1 MPVDQMLSAA
11 QWELQRAGGTW
22 SALFDRSVWVNSSD
36 FISALVWY
44 LFFSAIGL
52 VFFPLTRLVFAGLQD
67 KGFGV
72 SRFFGLLIT
81 GTAVWLS
88 VSLGAPYTRQTIFI
102 VLAAAA
108 VFNLVL
114 FLGNKTEILKQ
125 FRVDRKLFLQ
135 AEALFLGLFLFFLCI
150 RLGNPDLWHPS
161 KGGEKPMDFSY
172 FNAVLKSTSFPPY
185 DPWFA
190 GGKLNYYY
198 YGAYLAGL
206 GVKTL
211 GIIPSV
217 AYNLILP
224 LWYAFLGSAFYA
236 AVTSLALHIKG
247 TSAEDSSVQPEKVGF
262 IGLFA
267 VLIAQVFG
275 NLGTPA
281 MIAKELVESGGI
293 SAPETATFLELVRA
307 FFVGIARLLQGAPFQ
322 MYRGDWYW
330 VPSRAIPGEPITEFP
345 YFTFLYGDPHAHL
358 YALPITVFVLCWL
371 SSLVI
376 QVQNKRY
383 RTLTGFLPVL
393 FGGIVLLGSLIPTNT
408 WDFPTYLLL
417 TVALFFMTGLFKSG
431 NGSLATAFTA
441 SRALGRGLGSAGLA
455 GLIGLLG
462 SALFLPYLIN
472 NTQQNG
478 IQLWNGART
487 PVWSYL
493 MHWGLFLACIVNWYV
508 AELTEW
514 MAETPLSSARTL
526 IRKQKVPLGIIIVL
540 IAVCLI
546 FFAFKTVWIGWIAL
560 PMMLWSFLLMLRRE
574 NSLVKNV
581 LYFMAGT
588 AFFITLFVEFFSL
601 KADLGRMNMVF
612 KLYMQAWILFVLPAA
627 VGMGTLFRG
636 TSKTAS
642 ALSTWRSAVFF
653 LLVAAAAS
661 YPVLASID
669 KIKDRM
675 SMSAPHVLDG
685 MAYMESSQYFQD
697 GFTMTLAEDFAAI
710 QWMQDHV
717 QGSPV
722 IIEGNAT
729 EYKWGNRYTIYT
741 GLPGVIGWNYH
752 QRQQRPGLSDQVWQR
767 IEEVNAFY
775 NDGSLDVALAILQK
789 YAIRYIVVGQMEQGM
804 YDPQGIAKF
813 AKLEGFF
820 WDEVFRAGN
829 TVIYQVNSDSVED
842 FLN

>member
-22 SALFDRSVWVNSSD
+22 SALFNRSAWVNSSD
-36 FISALVWY
+36 FISVLVWY
-44 LFFSAIGL
+44 LFFSVIGL
-52 VFFPLTRLVFAGLQD
+52 VFFPLTRLAFAGLRD

-72 SRFFGLLIT
+72 SRLFGLLII
-81 GTAVWLS
+81 GAAVWLS

-108 VFNLVL
+108 FFNSVL
-114 FLGNKTEILKQ
+114 FIRNKNEILKQ
-125 FRVDRKLFLQ
+125 FLDDRKLFLQ
-135 AEALFLGLFLFFLCI
+135 AEALFLGLFLFFLLI

-236 AVTSLALHIKG
+236 AVISLALYLNG
-247 TSAEDSSVQPEKVGF
+247 TSTNDSGIHSERAGI
-262 IGLFA
+262 IGIFG

-275 NLGTPA
+275 NSGIPA
-281 MIAKELVESGGI
+281 MIVKELVESGGI
-293 SAPETATFLELVRA
+293 SAPETATFPELARA
-307 FFVGIARLLQGAPFQ
+307 FFVGIARLLQGTPLQ

-358 YALPITVFVLCWL
+358 YALPVTVLVLCWL

-376 QVQNKRY
+376 LAQNKHI
-383 RTLTGFLPVL
+383 RTLTGSLSVL
-393 FGGIVLLGSLIPTNT
+393 LCGVVLLGSLIPTNT

-417 TVALFFMTGLFKSG
+417 TIALFFVIGLFQSAKGTLNIS
-431 NGSLATAFTA
+431 FPA
-441 SRALGRGLGSAGLA
+441 SKALGRGLSGAGLA

-462 SALFLPYLIN
+462 AALFLPYLLN

-478 IQLWNGART
+478 IQLWDGART

-508 AELTEW
+508 AETTTW

-526 IRKQKVPLGIIIVL
+526 LRKQKIPLGIMVVL
-540 IAVCLI
+540 FAACLI

-560 PMMLWSFLLMLRRE
+560 PMMLWSFLLMLRGK
-574 NSLVKNV
+574 NSLVENV
-581 LYFMAGT
+581 LLFMAGT

-627 VGMGTLFRG
+627 VGMGALFRG
-636 TSKTAS
+636 TAKLKLALTA
-642 ALSTWRSAVFF
+642 WRRAIFY
-653 LLVAAAAS
+653 LLVIAAAS

-675 SMSAPHVLDG
+675 SMNAPHVLDG
-685 MAYMESSQYFQD
+685 MTYMESSQYFQD

-710 QWMQDHV
+710 KWMQDHV

-775 NDGSLDVALAILQK
+775 NDGSPDVALAILQK

-820 WDEVFRAGN
+820 WDEVFREGN

>member
-1 MPVDQMLSAA
+1 MLTAT

-22 SALFDRSVWVNSSD
+22 STLFNRTAWVNSSD
-36 FISALVWY
+36 VIAVLVWY
-44 LFFSAIGL
+44 LFFSAIG
-52 VFFPLTRLVFAGLQD
+52 VAFFPLTRLVFAGLRD
-67 KGFGV
+67 KGFGI
-72 SRFFGLLIT
+72 SRLFGLLVI
-81 GTAVWLS
+81 GVVVWLS
-88 VSLGAPYTRQTIFI
+88 VSLGVPYTHQTILI

-108 VFNLVL
+108 FFNLIL
-114 FLGNKTEILKQ
+114 FVKNKNDILKQ
-125 FRVDRKLFLQ
+125 LHDDWKLFLQ
-135 AEALFLGLFLFFLCI
+135 AEALFLGLFLFFLLI

-172 FNAVLKSTSFPPY
+172 FNAILKSTSFPPY

-206 GVKTL
+206 GVKML

-236 AVTSLALHIKG
+236 AITSLSLRLRG
-247 TSAEDSSVQPEKVGF
+247 TSNQDSSVKSKRVGI
-262 IGLFA
+262 IGIFG
-267 VLIAQVFG
+267 VLIAQFFG
-275 NLGTPA
+275 NLGIPA
-281 MIAKELVESGGI
+281 MVAKELVELGGV
-293 SAPETATFLELVRA
+293 SAPETATFLELAGA
-307 FFVGIARLLQGAPFQ
+307 FFVGIARMLQGTPFQ

-358 YALPITVFVLCWL
+358 YALPITVLVLCWL

-376 QVQNKRY
+376 LTQNKRKW
-383 RTLTGFLPVL
+383 TFTGLLPV
-393 FGGIVLLGSLIPTNT
+393 FWGGVVLLGSLIPTNT

-417 TVALFFMTGLFKSG
+417 TIALFFMIGLFLSTNVG
-431 NGSLATAFTA
+431 LPSSFA
-441 SRALGRGLGSAGLA
+441 STRALISGMSGAVLA
-455 GLIGLLG
+455 GVIGLL
-462 SALFLPYLIN
+462 SVVVFLPYLLN

-478 IQLWNGART
+478 IQIWNGART

-493 MHWGLFLACIVNWYV
+493 MHWGLFLLCIVNWLM
-508 AELTEW
+508 AETTAW
-514 MAETPLSSARTL
+514 MAETPLTSARSMLRKHKNQL
-526 IRKQKVPLGIIIVL
+526 IAMIVL
-540 IAVCLI
+540 IAAYLI
-546 FFAFKTVWIGWIAL
+546 FFAFKSVWIGWIAL
-560 PMMLWSFLLMLRRE
+560 PMMLWVFLLMLRRE

-581 LYFMAGT
+581 LFFMAGT
-588 AFFITLFVEFFSL
+588 TFFITLFVEFFCL

-627 VGMGTLFRG
+627 VGTGTVFRED
-636 TSKTAS
+636 SKLEF
-642 ALSTWRSAVFF
+642 ALPAWRLSIFY
-653 LLVAAAAS
+653 LLVIAAAS
-661 YPVLASID
+661 YPILASID

-675 SMSAPHVLDG
+675 SMAAPHTLDG

-697 GFTMTLAEDFAAI
+697 GFTMDLAEDFAAI
-710 QWMQDHV
+710 KWMQDHV

-767 IEEVNAFY
+767 IEDVSTFY
-775 NDGSLDVALAILQK
+775 NDASPDVALALLQK
-789 YAIRYIVVGQMEQGM
+789 YAIRYIVVGQMEHGM
-804 YDPQGIAKF
+804 YDTQGIAKF
-813 AKLEGFF
+813 AQLDGFF
-820 WDEVFRAGN
+820 WDEVFRVGN
-829 TVIYQVNSDSVED
+829 TAIYQVNSEAVED